1 MRKTLHLS
9 LGKGLRTYL
18 WLTLSLASAPILA
31 QQCPSIINCQLG
43 SPNFCDES
51 ANDQYLW
58 NDAPFTYSPTIG
70 DNDLH
75 EGPIDLNIK
84 LKGCNG
90 GGLSSISYTL
100 YLDLDNDEVLETVLR
115 SNDPPPAGK
124 VQANNS
130 FNPNFSGGDTVQFDR
145 RLLPDS
151 MLYRFT
157 LELVNSGDTTTGWV
171 RFNTAAEPFNYVPV
185 LLPEGRHRIEWVGV
199 QDGVPRYCDR
209 NFRVRDCKKPTLN
222 CAPVVSVYLD
232 ATQMVSL
239 HLSQVLQSVTDNI
252 TPDSQLLVGI
262 RRLGSG
268 MGFPNNAQGN
278 PQDTVMFNCQN
289 TENQFIELWAKDKAG
304 NIQNCTAS
312 VLVYDTV
319 GFCPFTTLPSICAH
333 NYADDGLIRNVA
345 FSLGWSTPNQP
356 INKSQLEVSTF
367 GCSELSAMPSANIF
381 TLRASKDT
389 LPRNGLTTF
398 DLVLISKHILAVEPF
413 DEGWKLTAADAN
425 RSNSVTTFDIVEFRK
440 LILGLVDK
448 LPNGTPSWRFFVD
461 TCTVWGSPFFGNCPT
476 EYTLPLQAISSFPPY
491 LSFHGVKIGDVNG
504 TASNTDTL
512 QGLAESRSDIASLT
526 LPDQQIQAGQTLEI
540 PLRATEGGEWTGLQF
555 SLNFDPEI
563 IEIEDVVSN
572 GALNLETANWAK
584 PQPGVLNL
592 SWSEALHTAVLPGD
606 ALLSLRVK
614 AHSTRRISE
623 VFSLSKEKN
632 IQPEAYDVAGVS
644 HVIKLNFSQKP
655 SDSAIGNAQV
665 FAPIPNPTTGSARL
679 PLRLNEPEI
688 VSLEISDLAGKVL
701 WHNAS
706 ALEPGAHFLE
716 IPAAALPQSGVYV
729 WRAFAGSVVQSGRL
743 VRL

>member
-1 MRKTLHLS
+1 MRKPIHLS

-18 WLTLSLASAPILA
+18 WITLCLAAAPLFA

-51 ANDQYLW
+51 TNDQYLW

-70 DNDLH
+70 DNDQH

-84 LKGCNG
+84 LKGCSG

-171 RFNTAAEPFNYVPV
+171 RFNTDAQPFTYVPV

-209 NFRVRDCKKPTLN
+209 NFKVKDCKKPTLN
-222 CAPVVSVYLD
+222 CKQVVSVYLD
-232 ATQMVSL
+232 ASQMVSL
-239 HLSQVLQSVTDNI
+239 PMSQVLQSVTDNV
-252 TPDSQLLVGI
+252 TPDSQLVVGM
-262 RRLGSG
+262 RRVGSG
-268 MGFPNNAQGN
+268 TGFPYNAQGI
-278 PQDTVMFNCQN
+278 PQDTAMFNCSN
-289 TENQFIELWAKDKAG
+289 TENQFVELWAKDKAG
-304 NIQNCTAS
+304 NIQNCTTS
-312 VLVYDTV
+312 VLVYDTA
-319 GFCPFTTLPSICAH
+319 GFCPLTVLPSICAH
-333 NYADDGLIRNVA
+333 SYVNDELIRNVA

-356 INKSQLEVSTF
+356 MNITQLEVSTF
-367 GCSELSAMPSANIF
+367 GCSELSAMPPANIF
-381 TLRASKDT
+381 TLQATKDT
-389 LPRNGLTTF
+389 LPLNGLTTY

-413 DEGWKLTAADAN
+413 DAGWKLTAADAN
-425 RSNSVTTFDIVEFRK
+425 RSNSITTFDIVELRK

-461 TCTVWGSPFFGNCPT
+461 TCTMWGNPFFGNCPAA
-476 EYTLPLQAISSFPPY
+476 YTLPLQAISSFPPY
-491 LSFHGVKIGDVNG
+491 LSFNGVKIGDVNG
-504 TASNTDTL
+504 SASNVDTL
-512 QGLAESRSDIASLT
+512 QGSVESRGDVASLE
-526 LPDQQIQAGQTLEI
+526 LPDQLIQAGQILEI
-540 PLRATEGGEWTGLQF
+540 PLRAPAGGEWTGLQF
-555 SLNFDPEI
+555 SLKSDPKVL
-563 IEIEDVVSN
+563 EIEEVVSN

-584 PQPGVLNL
+584 PQSGVLNL
-592 SWSEALHTAVLPGD
+592 SWSEALPTAVLPGD
-606 ALLSLRVK
+606 ALLSLRLK
-614 AHSTRRISE
+614 AHSTGRLSE
-623 VFSLSKEKN
+623 ILKLSNELY
-632 IQPEAYDVAGVS
+632 IQPEAYDMSGVN
-644 HVIKLNFSQKP
+644 HAIKLTFSPKP
-655 SDSAIGNAQV
+655 TDSATQIAQV

-679 PLRLNEPEI
+679 PLRLNAPEK
-688 VSLEISDLAGKVL
+688 VSLELCDLAGKVL
-701 WHNAS
+701 WRS
-706 ALEPGAHFLE
+706 VSTLEPGAHFLE
-716 IPAAALPQSGVYV
+716 IPADALPQSGVYV